1 MRLVARRLGYPDA
14 QVAAAPTGIT
24 VSLGRGEPASFL
36 AMPGSLRLDQ
46 AADVVLIR
54 YRLAQGQLG
63 PAQALTALIGL
74 GPTAAIPTGRDLPR
88 LVTGL
93 GRDHP
98 HPPAGLAQ
106 RDCRG
111 PGGARGRGVGP
122 AGAGPAVAQH
132 PAAHPGR
139 LRRRLWDLRGRRA
152 RLADRPLRTLLPPL
166 AVLLPGATLVTGIS
180 ELAAGAMVAG
190 SARLVYGSVQLL
202 LFALGVVAAAR
213 LIGLPAAELGNI
225 AVRQLGGWAP
235 VAGLLMIG
243 VGLCL
248 LEDVS
253 FRLFGWILAVLV
265 IAFAAQTL
273 GQRYGGPGVG
283 SFLGAVAATLGS
295 RLAELIKPTLPR
307 LVVFLPSFWLLVPG
321 SLGLLGVSQFGLD
334 SANAAAAT
342 ASAVVV
348 VAAIALGLI
357 VGATTARALAG
368 LSRRLLRRRN
378 PAAAGR
384 YPTESS

>member
-1 MRLVARRLGYPDA
+1 
-14 QVAAAPTGIT
+14 
-24 VSLGRGEPASFL
+24 
-36 AMPGSLRLDQ
+36 
-46 AADVVLIR
+46 
-54 YRLAQGQLG
+54 
-63 PAQALTALIGL
+63 
-74 GPTAAIPTGRDLPR
+74 
-88 LVTGL
+88 
-93 GRDHP
+93 
-98 HPPAGLAQ
+98 
-106 RDCRG
+106 
-111 PGGARGRGVGP
+111 
-122 AGAGPAVAQH
+122 
-132 PAAHPGR
+132 
-139 LRRRLWDLRGRRA
+139 
-152 RLADRPLRTLLPPL
+152 
-166 AVLLPGATLVTGIS
+166 
-180 ELAAGAMVAG
+180 
-190 SARLVYGSVQLL
+190 
-202 LFALGVVAAAR
+202 
-213 LIGLPAAELGNI
+213 
-225 AVRQLGGWAP
+225 
-235 VAGLLMIG
+235 MIG

-378 PAAAGR
+378 PAAAER
-384 YPTESS
+384 YPTESL